1 MHEHVWSNLAGGEEG
16 VAWGMNL
23 PLSVPPNPPIGGSCF
38 NAIFCCKI
46 LCDIANFF

>member
-23 PLSVPPNPPIGGSCF
+23 PLSVPPNSPIGGSCF

-46 LCDIANFF
+46 LCDIAKFF